1 MAEEDKW
8 MLEIDLD
15 DSTTA
20 DYQYWLHAVEAARQ
34 AGAHALEESNG
45 ATASWA
51 EVVRSST
58 TPSKSPTDLKRPR
71 QVCHPP
77 MLDNSTEVTKKPECM
92 ERAKKSTPQ
101 TTRPRKRKAT
111 SGRVSNATKVRP
123 ARRNTKTSSFPPLRT
138 NVCSKQAEHA
148 DDSNLLRPFSTL
160 TRNDKRQVKQAFAH
174 RRMLKMQKSTDL
186 GRPVVAEESA
196 LYRYRT
202 HTMTQSEFQ
211 RLEKSQWLSDA
222 TINMFL
228 QAYVTDKIDR
238 AHCFS
243 SHFFTQLLSAH
254 PADPC
259 ELASDDNEET
269 GGPGVEN
276 QFNYQAVQNY
286 SNACGGLTSN
296 GLFTLDNLLIP
307 AHVDGNHWIIL
318 RVNFEEKRI
327 ELYDS
332 MGTVNPTYNRLLD
345 ALRRY
350 IYCELHKHLPE
361 HSWPQY
367 SSWSSTW
374 SMRNASRQ
382 SPRQHNGYD
391 CGVFTMISGYL
402 LARGVQLSRTTYDQA
417 YVDSSNLRHNIAL
430 ALLSINELPDPVSG
444 QPRLPFRTSTPSTR
458 RKRKSSTSCTTG
470 GKKLRANSSSIEV
483 SPSNNDTTLLNRKR
497 SAKSLTDADP
507 NQRSLTDCWTARTK
521 SKRRKKNEV

>member
-1 MAEEDKW
+1 
-8 MLEIDLD
+8 
-15 DSTTA
+15 
-20 DYQYWLHAVEAARQ
+20 
-34 AGAHALEESNG
+34 
-45 ATASWA
+45 
-51 EVVRSST
+51 
-58 TPSKSPTDLKRPR
+58 
-71 QVCHPP
+71 
-77 MLDNSTEVTKKPECM
+77 
-92 ERAKKSTPQ
+92 
-101 TTRPRKRKAT
+101 
-111 SGRVSNATKVRP
+111 
-123 ARRNTKTSSFPPLRT
+123 
-138 NVCSKQAEHA
+138 
-148 DDSNLLRPFSTL
+148 
-160 TRNDKRQVKQAFAH
+160 
-174 RRMLKMQKSTDL
+174 MLKLQKSTDL

-259 ELASDDNEET
+259 ELVSDDDEES

-350 IYCELHKHLPE
+350 IYCELDKTP
-361 HSWPQY
+361 
-367 SSWSSTW
+367 T
-374 SMRNASRQ
+374 RA
-382 SPRQHNGYD
+382 
-391 CGVFTMISGYL
+391 L
-402 LARGVQLSRTTYDQA
+402 LAPVQFLVQYMEHAQREPPVPQATQWIRLRGIHND
-417 YVDSSNLRHNIAL
+417 LRI
-430 ALLSINELPDPVSG
+430 PTC
-444 QPRLPFRTSTPSTR
+444 PRRATVPHH
-458 RKRKSSTSCTTG
+458 
-470 GKKLRANSSSIEV
+470 LRPGV
-483 SPSNNDTTLLNRKR
+483 R
-497 SAKSLTDADP
+497 
-507 NQRSLTDCWTARTK
+507 
-521 SKRRKKNEV
+521 